1 MNIQI
6 IPGVNFDAQ
15 LKNGVLKEAT
25 RLIGVKVLVNF
36 PAIKAEIGQLLI
48 RVFLKTEVVRSLLG
62 GGSTDLSAHLGLRP
76 GEGAGLVDGMKNIL
90 QSSVSMVTSTKRER
104 VVQIRAVEADFGA
117 FRTLP
122 GASHINRRSG
132 ILVPVIDWMLID
144 PDIDIGQAAYDIVF
158 SGDFGGKF
166 DATIQ
171 QGSRSKKAIMVALE
185 TLSGGSSYVLPA
197 ILRQSGG
204 KNFIEAALRQKGVV
218 DEIGKILFKRLR

>member
-1 MNIQI
+1 MSIQI
-6 IPGVNFDAQ
+6 IPGSNFNLQ
-15 LKNGVLKEAT
+15 LKNGVLKAT
-25 RLIGVKVLVNF
+25 TQLIGIKALVNS
-36 PAIKAEIGQLLI
+36 PAIKIEIGQLLVK
-48 RVFLKTEVVRSLLG
+48 VFLKTEVVRSLLG

-76 GEGAGLVDGMKNIL
+76 GEARGLVDGMKNIL
-90 QSSVSMVTSTKRER
+90 QNSVSMVISTRREK
-104 VVQIRAVEADFGA
+104 VIQIRAVEADFSV

-132 ILVPVIDWMLID
+132 ILIPVIDWMLID
-144 PDIDIGQAAYDIVF
+144 PNIDIGQAAFDIVF

-185 TLSGGSSYVLPA
+185 KLSGGSSYVLPT

-204 KNFIEAALRQKGVV
+204 KNFIEVALRQKGVV
-218 DEIGKILFKRLR
+218 DEIGKILFKRLI

>member
-25 RLIGVKVLVNF
+25 RLIGVKALVNF

-76 GEGAGLVDGMKNIL
+76 GEAAGLVDGMKNIL

-122 GASHINRRSG
+122 SASHINRRSG
-132 ILVPVIDWMLID
+132 ILIPVIDWMLID

-171 QGSRSKKAIMVALE
+171 QGSRSRKAIMVALE

-204 KNFIEAALRQKGVV
+204 KNFIEAALRQQGVV
-218 DEIGKILFKRLR
+218 NEIGKILFKRLR